1 MLLFTLIIYDNGLT
15 EHDILLANSGPI
27 DIKNLLNS
35 LAMVRLSDI
44 VSPCTKK
51 LNFRLLLLTCLPM
64 IVFNVFQDLTKS
76 DLCSSN

>member
-44 VSPCTKK
+44 VSPLHSLYVDCS
-51 LNFRLLLLTCLPM
+51 LGRY
-64 IVFNVFQDLTKS
+64 
-76 DLCSSN
+76 LCVVPQTSMGGEFHN

>member
-44 VSPCTKK
+44 VSPLTRK